1 MFASDLKALQESYEG
16 IYEEGDGISCEMLE
30 EIVEE
35 LIEECVEFGYSL
47 NEASTAVEN
56 AQFYTLM
63 RQRSLMVVTQ
73 KVQSS
78 VVSVPRQRL
87 VKRRQ
92 QHEKQR

>member
-47 NEASTAVEN
+47 NEAE
-56 AQFYTLM
+56 
-63 RQRSLMVVTQ
+63 RH
-73 KVQSS
+73 
-78 VVSVPRQRL
+78 
-87 VKRRQ
+87 VKQ
-92 QHEKQR
+92 P